1 MKGLLWIW
9 LSLICLA
16 PGWGAD
22 GNLLNEESH
31 SLRWKQTVDPI
42 FPRTLL
48 SSGITSG
55 WSRVVVD
62 VDEKGQL
69 QDWLVVGHTNAEFG
83 DSAVSAIKH
92 WQFQPMVIQGRS
104 VPSTTLLNFEFEA
117 KGVVIDI
124 RPGFDPRLF
133 LFGETIRDHIYRPRT
148 LAEIDRIPVPLH
160 WVDPTYHR
168 ELRERGVVG
177 SATVE
182 FYIDETGA
190 VRMPAVAQA
199 DFPEL
204 GDLLAT
210 AVRQWQFEPP
220 TVRGRPV
227 LVHASQ
233 TVIFGRTEE

>member
-1 MKGLLWIW
+1 MKCLFWIW
-9 LSLICLA
+9 LTLACLA
-16 PGWGAD
+16 PGRGAD
-22 GNLLNEESH
+22 GVAWNEQNH
-31 SLRWKQTVDPI
+31 PLRWKQTVDPL

-48 SSGITSG
+48 SAGVTSG

-62 VDEKGQL
+62 VDETGQL
-69 QDWLVVGHTNAEFG
+69 RDWLVVAHTSPEFG

-92 WQFQPMVIQGRS
+92 WQFQPMVINGHA
-104 VPSTTLLNFEFEA
+104 VPSTTLLSFEYEA

-124 RPGFDPRLF
+124 RPGFDPRVF
-133 LFGETIRDHIYRPRT
+133 LFGETIRDRIYRPRT
-148 LAEIDRIPVPLH
+148 LPEIDRIPVPLE
-160 WVDPTYHR
+160 WVDPIYHR
-168 ELRERGVVG
+168 ELRERGVAG

-190 VRMPAVAQA
+190 VRMPAVVRA

-210 AVRQWQFEPP
+210 AVRQWKFEPP

-233 TVIFGRTEE
+233 TVIFGPAAE